1 MKDVETKR
9 CDQIAGALE
18 VFCEK
23 ERGGCPDAVRRS
35 VGVVTLAGQQ
45 SLCQRTVGDDDVIV
59 RLGERQQVVLDQTGD
74 QAVAGLVAPYPAAQ
88 RLLGGAP
95 ALNGA
100 VAEAHLLGATL
111 SQVPLCWQHRS
122 MAGVQPGKAEGG
134 RCGSRCDGAF
144 AIACCAV
151 LAAYNN
157 IVAAKRW
164 HRRWYPLVNISA
176 TAAVLAAAGASGL
189 TASDIGL
196 QRDRLRPGLRP
207 GSRLAGAAAAGFL
220 LAAVLPA
227 TRPALRDERI
237 KALSGREIAYQVS
250 VRIPVG
256 TVLWEES
263 AFRGVLQAAL
273 RRVLPGPWAITVT
286 SGVFGI
292 WHIRPTVEALV
303 VNQLACERG
312 TAATRVTAGVAATAA
327 GGALLSSLR
336 ARSGSLAAPVLL
348 HLAINC
354 AGALAA
360 WSVATLD
367 RRRAAPSAPPDPA

>member
-1 MKDVETKR
+1 
-9 CDQIAGALE
+9 
-18 VFCEK
+18 
-23 ERGGCPDAVRRS
+23 
-35 VGVVTLAGQQ
+35 
-45 SLCQRTVGDDDVIV
+45 
-59 RLGERQQVVLDQTGD
+59 
-74 QAVAGLVAPYPAAQ
+74 
-88 RLLGGAP
+88 
-95 ALNGA
+95 
-100 VAEAHLLGATL
+100 
-111 SQVPLCWQHRS
+111 

-196 QRDRLRPGLRP
+196 QRDRLRP
-207 GSRLAGAAAAGFL
+207 
-220 LAAVLPA
+220 
-227 TRPALRDERI
+227 
-237 KALSGREIAYQVS
+237 
-250 VRIPVG
+250 
-256 TVLWEES
+256 
-263 AFRGVLQAAL
+263 AL

-360 WSVATLD
+360 RSVATLD